1 MAFGLDAAINCHLA
15 LFNCNKKKPSY
26 DFVNLHRSQDP
37 GTGAFTPYHNAP
49 TIITHP
55 TPAGAELFKNYG
67 DEWFVDRESSIGRIP
82 LQDDYVNVESLLR
95 KLHTILDNGQLS
107 EAIRRDLWDVLVS
120 WPPNWI
126 SRTML
131 AMPKKYD
138 DFEIVVKSGIR
149 AIHQVNATRT
159 IDDLESNGR
168 CIDTIRPRSSTL
180 RQAGRG
186 AFATRF
192 LSKDTI
198 VTGTPVLFFAS
209 DDFFKLYDGNWFT
222 KSLADFH
229 PNRLKGYQLMY
240 NYCWRHEQNV
250 SSILFCPYGSN
261 INYINHNQSQVN
273 VRVQW
278 AKDGEMNHNSLLL
291 HLSPAAMYYSDAPQ
305 LWLDFVATRDIQPD
319 EELFMDYGDLWE
331 SAWRTHVERWN
342 QYSNYSAD
350 YISADIWN
358 QRYPDAVLHTEDE
371 QLDDPYPEHFIM
383 ICLPGITN
391 PTYAKQM
398 TSEICEAMWK
408 PTTLGIPC
416 RVIEREEQDDG
427 SYEYRVLHL
436 KSEDK
441 NVTDWISSDWI
452 VREAIRF
459 KDAPYSNDLFLDNVF
474 RHPIG
479 FPDELFPDVWRGVF
493 LSPLPIQ
500 MRKPRKRPKSEKS
513 WISAFFSSF
522 VLLKNIMYRAF
533 GVGYDMKP

>member
-1 MAFGLDAAINCHLA
+1 
-15 LFNCNKKKPSY
+15 
-26 DFVNLHRSQDP
+26 
-37 GTGAFTPYHNAP
+37 
-49 TIITHP
+49 
-55 TPAGAELFKNYG
+55 
-67 DEWFVDRESSIGRIP
+67 
-82 LQDDYVNVESLLR
+82 
-95 KLHTILDNGQLS
+95 
-107 EAIRRDLWDVLVS
+107 
-120 WPPNWI
+120 
-126 SRTML
+126 
-131 AMPKKYD
+131 
-138 DFEIVVKSGIR
+138 
-149 AIHQVNATRT
+149 
-159 IDDLESNGR
+159 
-168 CIDTIRPRSSTL
+168 
-180 RQAGRG
+180 
-186 AFATRF
+186 
-192 LSKDTI
+192 
-198 VTGTPVLFFAS
+198 
-209 DDFFKLYDGNWFT
+209 
-222 KSLADFH
+222 
-229 PNRLKGYQLMY
+229 
-240 NYCWRHEQNV
+240 
-250 SSILFCPYGSN
+250 
-261 INYINHNQSQVN
+261 
-273 VRVQW
+273 
-278 AKDGEMNHNSLLL
+278 MNHNSSLL

-350 YISADIWN
+350 YVSADIWN
-358 QRYPDAVLHTEDE
+358 QRYPDAVLRTEDE

-398 TSEICEAMWK
+398 TNEICEAMWK

-441 NVTDWISSDWI
+441 NATDWISSDWI

-479 FPDELFPDVWRGVF
+479 FPDELFPDVWRDVF

-500 MRKPRKRPKSEKS
+500 KRKPRKRPKSEKS
-513 WISAFFSSF
+513 WIPAFFSNF
-522 VLLKNIMYRAF
+522 VLLKNILYRAL